1 MLAVSDTGTGMSPE
15 IIEKVFEPF
24 FSTKSEGKGSGLG
37 LSMVYGFV
45 KQSGGHVKIYSEVG
59 EGTTIKLYLPRA
71 METEDVEVVAD
82 ASPISGGTETVLV
95 VEDDDEVR
103 STVVELL
110 TDLGYSVLK
119 AVDAASALNV
129 IESGVPI
136 DLLFTDVVMPGTLK
150 SPELARK
157 AKERLPD
164 LAVLFTS
171 GYTENSIVH
180 GGKLDA
186 GLDLL
191 SKPYTREALARK
203 FRQVLA
209 NRQRSGNPAAKA
221 ARDARIDA
229 DRRLD
234 TPARRTVLLVEDDAM
249 IRANTAEMLQGSG
262 FVVVD
267 AASAEDAM
275 TALQT
280 VPIDALVTDVNLPGV
295 SGPDFARTARAL
307 RPGVGIVFAT
317 GDTASVADETD
328 AIMLE
333 KPYGLDALAAA
344 VLASL
349 GETTLADPLVADTA
363 NRVTQVD

>member
-1 MLAVSDTGTGMSPE
+1 
-15 IIEKVFEPF
+15 
-24 FSTKSEGKGSGLG
+24 
-37 LSMVYGFV
+37 
-45 KQSGGHVKIYSEVG
+45 
-59 EGTTIKLYLPRA
+59 
-71 METEDVEVVAD
+71 
-82 ASPISGGTETVLV
+82 
-95 VEDDDEVR
+95 
-103 STVVELL
+103 
-110 TDLGYSVLK
+110 
-119 AVDAASALNV
+119 
-129 IESGVPI
+129 
-136 DLLFTDVVMPGTLK
+136 
-150 SPELARK
+150 
-157 AKERLPD
+157 
-164 LAVLFTS
+164 
-171 GYTENSIVH
+171 
-180 GGKLDA
+180 
-186 GLDLL
+186 
-191 SKPYTREALARK
+191 
-203 FRQVLA
+203 
-209 NRQRSGNPAAKA
+209 
-221 ARDARIDA
+221 
-229 DRRLD
+229 
-234 TPARRTVLLVEDDAM
+234 M